1 MWFPR
6 PVYESLPY
14 VYAGAGALLAA
25 FALFGHAGPRG
36 FMLALG
42 ALGLLG
48 GLVLWMRRRDYRA
61 SHQAYDRH
69 SIDD

>member
-6 PVYESLPY
+6 PVYEALPY
-14 VYAGAGALLAA
+14 VYAACGVALLAL
-25 FALFGHAGPRG
+25 ALFGNVGPRG
-36 FMLALG
+36 LMLALG
-42 ALGLLG
+42 GLGLMG